1 MKLLDD
7 YRLDDRLRYE
17 GHKLVYT
24 QDGNE
29 DIVIQG
35 ILGAALLCA
44 LLVDTEEGDA
54 RGIAIDT
61 EAQQKEFF
69 ALYERNVR
77 REGWGMLNP
86 EIQHLHDAYVQLSL
100 SNLDLSAICPNIRL
114 LDLALQLTVR
124 YMQHLVLEIFGE
136 HIWIAYPWKTPFA
149 QWLWDAAR
157 VETRR
162 QRFLH
167 TNWTDPVAVTTL
179 ADMPDEG
186 EVPTLFFEGEAA
198 EDIMNRYYEWMWEN
212 YQKQVREIPGSKI
225 TAADK
230 RHIIEYESDWLFLSD
245 EINMYD
251 EEGHRAW
258 LQWMSDWQDF
268 LTRKLKPEKEIKFW
282 TPSVPQEM
290 QEKLLDYLKAQER
303 QPQHYKCLAV
313 AVYTL
318 RQLGYITYNIA
329 SSSIAKWLSE
339 RLQND
344 YSSKTG
350 LYQFRRAW
358 NELRRYHPAVQDEL
372 EQLAEY
378 SIRSIK

>member
-7 YRLDDRLRYE
+7 YIFDDRLRYE
-17 GHKLVYT
+17 GHKMTYAPE
-24 QDGNE
+24 GNE

-44 LLVDTEEGDA
+44 LLVATDEGDERGITIETEE
-54 RGIAIDT
+54 
-61 EAQQKEFF
+61 QQQAFF
-69 ALYERNVR
+69 ALYERSVL
-77 REGWGMLNP
+77 REGWGMLDP
-86 EIQHLHDAYVQLSL
+86 ELQHLRDAYVQLSL
-100 SNLDLSAICPNIRL
+100 SNIDLSAICPNIRL

-124 YMQHLVLEIFGE
+124 YMQHLVLEIFGD
-136 HIWIAYPWKTPFA
+136 HIWDAYPWTKPFA
-149 QWLWDAAR
+149 QWLWDATR

-167 TNWTDPVAVTTL
+167 TDWTDPIVVTSL
-179 ADMPDEG
+179 ADMPNEG

-198 EDIMNRYYEWMWEN
+198 EDVMNRYYEWMWDKYRKEA
-212 YQKQVREIPGSKI
+212 REIPGSKI
-225 TAADK
+225 TNADK

-251 EEGHRAW
+251 EEGRRAW
-258 LQWMSDWQDF
+258 LQWMSDWQAF
-268 LTRKLKPEKEIKFW
+268 LTRKLKPEKEIQFW
-282 TPSVPQEM
+282 TRSVPKEM

-303 QPQHYKCLAV
+303 LPQHYKCLAV

-318 RQLGYITYNIA
+318 RQLGYITYNLA
-329 SSSIAKWLSE
+329 PSSIAKWLSE

-344 YSSKTG
+344 YSSKNE

-358 NELRRYHPAVQDEL
+358 NELRRYHPAVEDEL
-372 EQLAEY
+372 KTLAEFGVK
-378 SIRSIK
+378 SIK